1 MFPIGEGSYTQVFKY
16 FDDFYDKYFAVKRAK
31 TDLDAKE
38 LERFYKEYEVMK
50 SINSPYVLEVYR
62 LDKNKNEYYME
73 FADFLLYDYILKNNQ
88 KLSFIARRKICLQII
103 RAFDAF
109 DRIGLLHKD
118 ISPKNVLLKKYL
130 EEVVVKIADFGLVK
144 TVDSQLTSLETE
156 VRGYF
161 NDVTGL
167 STEGFKNYSKQYEYY
182 AL

>member
-1 MFPIGEGSYTQVFKY
+1 MC
-16 FDDFYDKYFAVKRAK
+16 
-31 TDLDAKE
+31 
-38 LERFYKEYEVMK
+38 
-50 SINSPYVLEVYR
+50 
-62 LDKNKNEYYME
+62 
-73 FADFLLYDYILKNNQ
+73 DYILKNNQ

>member
-1 MFPIGEGSYTQVFKY
+1 MFPFGEGSYVQVFKY

-73 FADFLLYDYILKNNQ
+73 FADFLLYNYILKNNQ

-103 RAFDAF
+103 RAFDVF